1 MRALTIERGTRR
13 PLVTSAGGAAIL
25 VQLPEHERR
34 RLVQDN
40 MSELAAFGEQR
51 ISGIR
56 AMLRAS
62 AERGYGLN
70 LAWVVA
76 GVHAL
81 GVAVPDPVSGS
92 PLGSVGVTGLPER
105 LSLSAIEAMVP
116 ELREVAA
123 EIALLWA
130 RSRPA

>member
-1 MRALTIERGTRR
+1 M
-13 PLVTSAGGAAIL
+13 
-25 VQLPEHERR
+25 
-34 RLVQDN
+34 
-40 MSELAAFGEQR
+40 
-51 ISGIR
+51 
-56 AMLRAS
+56 RAS